1 MDIVLSL
8 IFPLLVALFLA
19 VAALSWGVE
28 SRPHFD
34 ERPDGQ
40 RFGALR

>member
-8 IFPLLVALFLA
+8 LFPLLVALFLA
-19 VAALSWGVE
+19 VAALSCGVD
-28 SRPHFD
+28 SRPGFD
-34 ERPDGQ
+34 ERAENA